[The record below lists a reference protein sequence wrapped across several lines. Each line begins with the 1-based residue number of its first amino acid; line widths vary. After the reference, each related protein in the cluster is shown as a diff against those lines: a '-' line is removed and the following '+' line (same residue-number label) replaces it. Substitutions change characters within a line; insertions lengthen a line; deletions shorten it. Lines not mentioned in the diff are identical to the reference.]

1 MPAIETR
8 QRQSRATR
16 LKVRDLLKSI
26 TMKNDVSPRNVP
38 APQTPPSSTRNEAG
52 NENRSEAELSLIDHL
67 RELRT
72 RLLISIVAV
81 VATMVFTWNFTNPI
95 QEWFSRP
102 IRASLKANG
111 LADAQIVTSQFTDGF
126 MIYFQIS
133 LVSALLISMP
143 FVLFQLW
150 RFIEP
155 ALTNNEKRYTGVLV
169 PFSTLLFIAG
179 CAMGY
184 SLAPLFFK
192 FFLQYNPP
200 GTAQLFNY
208 QDSILLLAKMMLVFG
223 VCFQVPVVTIFLNK
237 TGIVSRNVMIEHWR
251 HVVIMIFIVVAIITP
266 TWDPVTLIFASL
278 PPCLLY
284 VLSLWMIKWL

>member
-1 MPAIETR
+1 
-8 QRQSRATR
+8 
-16 LKVRDLLKSI
+16 
-26 TMKNDVSPRNVP
+26 MKNDVSPHNVP
-38 APQTPPSSTRNEAG
+38 APQTPPSSTRNG

-72 RLLISIVAV
+72 RLLISVAAV
-81 VATMVFTWNFTNPI
+81 VVTMVFTWNFTTPI
-95 QEWFSRP
+95 QAWFARP
-102 IRASLKANG
+102 IYAALLKYGQKN
-111 LADAQIVTSQFTDGF
+111 AQVATSQVTEGF
-126 MIYFQIS
+126 MIYFQMS

-155 ALTNNEKRYTGVLV
+155 ALTNNEKRYTSVLV
-169 PFSTLLFIAG
+169 PFSTLLFISG

-184 SLAPLFFK
+184 SLAPIFFK

-200 GTAQLFNY
+200 GASQIFNY
-208 QDSILLLAKMMLVFG
+208 QDSVLLLAKMMLVFG

-284 VLSLWMIKWL
+284 ILSLWMIKWL